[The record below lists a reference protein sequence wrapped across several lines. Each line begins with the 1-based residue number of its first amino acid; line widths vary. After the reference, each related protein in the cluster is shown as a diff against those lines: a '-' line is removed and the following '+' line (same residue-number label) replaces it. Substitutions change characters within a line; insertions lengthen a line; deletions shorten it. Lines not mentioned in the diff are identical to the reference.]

1 MSTNSEALVVVEQGQ
16 NKLRENIEESGRLIV
31 ETEQLVSESRLF
43 VERVG
48 QLTTMEQASR
58 T

>member
-1 MSTNSEALVVVEQGQ
+1 MGTNSEVLAVVEQGQ
-16 NKLRENIEESGRLIV
+16 NKLRENIEESGRLII

-43 VERVG
+43 VEQVG
-48 QLTTMEQASR
+48 QSTAMEQAPR

>member
-1 MSTNSEALVVVEQGQ
+1 MGTNSEVLAVVEQGQ
-16 NKLRENIEESGRLIV
+16 NKLRENIEESGRLII

-48 QLTTMEQASR
+48 RSPTIEQTLR

>member
-1 MSTNSEALVVVEQGQ
+1 MGTNSEVLVVVEQGQ
-16 NKLRENIEESGRLIV
+16 NKLRENIEESGRLII

-48 QLTTMEQASR
+48 RSPTIEQTLR

>member
-1 MSTNSEALVVVEQGQ
+1 MGTNSEVLVVVEQGQ
-16 NKLRENIEESGRLIV
+16 NKLRENIEESGRLII

-43 VERVG
+43 VEQVG
-48 QLTTMEQASR
+48 QSTAMEQAPR

>member
-1 MSTNSEALVVVEQGQ
+1 MGTNSEVLVVVEQGQ
-16 NKLRENIEESGRLIV
+16 NKLRENIEESGRLII

-48 QLTTMEQASR
+48 RSPAIEQTLR

>member
-1 MSTNSEALVVVEQGQ
+1 MSTNSEVLVVVEQGQ

-48 QLTTMEQASR
+48 RSTAIEQAPR